1 MAEEGNKWTEVALGV
16 VTGIGGFLEAGSI
29 ATASQAGAEF
39 GFQLAWV
46 VALGTIS
53 LAFLMEMT
61 GRLAAISKRTYVDL
75 LRERFGIRFFMLP
88 LVAVLVVSLLAL
100 ASEIGGVAIA
110 LQIATGISRQW
121 FAIPVAV
128 VGWFLL
134 WRGTFKAVEQGTAM
148 LGLVALVFAV
158 GAWKLHPEWRH
169 VGAALLP
176 SRPSHDSARY
186 WYLVMA
192 ILGASISPY
201 LYLFYSAGARED
213 GWTPEYVSVN
223 RVTSAVGNLFGGGL
237 AVAVLVVAAMVFA
250 PRHVKVESFEQI
262 SQMLATPLGHAGI
275 GLFLATL
282 CITCFGATTEIALA
296 TAYLLAQGFGW
307 TWSENLR
314 PGRDARFSVTYSTAI
329 FAAALPIVAG
339 VDPLALTNIS
349 MVLTAASLPV
359 TVIPLL
365 VLMNDREVMLTYVNG
380 WLSNGVLIAIALIS
394 VALFLAAVPLQVL
407 GGG

>member
-1 MAEEGNKWTEVALGV
+1 MASESSKWSEVALGV

-88 LVAVLVVSLLAL
+88 LVAVLVVSFLAL
-100 ASEIGGVAIA
+100 AAEIGGVAIA
-110 LQIATGISRQW
+110 LQIATGIPLQW
-121 FAIPVAV
+121 FAIPIAL

-134 WRGTFKAVEQGTAM
+134 WRGTFNAVEQGTAM

-158 GAWKLHPEWRH
+158 GAWKLHPQWKD
-169 VGAALLP
+169 VGASFLP
-176 SRPSHDSARY
+176 SRPSHDVARY
-186 WYLVMA
+186 WYLVIA

-201 LYLFYSAGARED
+201 LFLFYSAGARED
-213 GWTPEYVSVN
+213 AWTPEYVAVN
-223 RVTSAVGNLFGGGL
+223 RVTSLAGNVFGGGL
-237 AVAVLVVAAMVFA
+237 NVAVLVVAAMVFA
-250 PRHVKVESFEQI
+250 PTHVKVESFQQI
-262 SQMLATPLGHAGI
+262 SQMLATPLGRAGI
-275 GLFLATL
+275 ALFLATL
-282 CITCFGATTEIALA
+282 CITCFGATTEITLA
-296 TAYLLAQGFGW
+296 TGYLLAQGFGW
-307 TWSENLR
+307 SWSENLR
-314 PGRDARFSVTYSTAI
+314 PGQNARFSVAYSVAI
-329 FAAALPIVAG
+329 FAAALPIVVG

-349 MVLTAASLPV
+349 MVLTAASLPI

-365 VLMNDREVMLTYVNG
+365 VLMNDREVMLTFVNG
-380 WLSNGVLIAIALIS
+380 WLSNTMLVFIALIA